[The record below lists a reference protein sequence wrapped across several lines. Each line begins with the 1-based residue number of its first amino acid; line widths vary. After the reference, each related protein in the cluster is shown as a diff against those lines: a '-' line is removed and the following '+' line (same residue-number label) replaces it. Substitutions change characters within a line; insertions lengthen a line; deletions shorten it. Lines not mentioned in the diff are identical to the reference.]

1 VAVRVRELTDADRP
15 WLRALLKR
23 EWGIPV
29 VTPTAAYHDPET
41 HDGVVA
47 EIAGE
52 RAGVVTY
59 VRDDTE
65 WEIVTVIATVEGA
78 GVGRAMLE
86 QARRLADAA
95 GATRLWLITTD
106 DAEAA
111 GFYEQLGM
119 ARTHTHHDF
128 VDVVRRVKPSTGGYR
143 DAYEFEWRLRDA

>member
-1 VAVRVRELTDADRP
+1 MALGLRELTAADRP
-15 WLRALLKR
+15 WLRALIEQ

-29 VTPTAAYHDPET
+29 VTPTAAYHEPEV

-47 EIAGE
+47 ELDGE

-59 VRDDTE
+59 VRRGAE

-86 QARRLADAA
+86 QVRRVAAAA
-95 GATRLWLITTD
+95 GARRLWLITTD
-106 DAEAA
+106 DSGAA

-119 ARTHTHHDF
+119 TRTRTHESF
-128 VDVVRRVKPSTGGYR
+128 VDAVRRVKPSTGGYR
-143 DAYEFEWRLRDA
+143 DAYEFEWRLGDA